1 MQKLIIE
8 IDDKYTPLV
17 LGILSNLKKNII
29 KNITIQKE
37 EKDKKISKVE
47 EFRRLKAKSN
57 NQEKLTMQL
66 ATNTQDMIN
75 DNILF

>member
-75 DNILF
+75 DNIL

>member
-17 LGILSNLKKNII
+17 LGILSNFKKNII
-29 KNITIQKE
+29 KSITIQKE

>member
-8 IDDKYTPLV
+8 INDKYTPLV
-17 LGILSNLKKNII
+17 LGILSNFKKNII
-29 KNITIQKE
+29 KSITIQKE